1 MRLSSLL
8 GSAAVLSLLV
18 GCTTSAEESSSS
30 EAAQT
35 AGAEAPVLDCAKP
48 GSYPEEAM
56 LGLGGT
62 YERVGATPGGGLRSF
77 TLGPLQDIAGW
88 AGKNATYTRDMKAPC
103 LDIVAAGDFSTLTVE
118 TGLPMTSSACVGQ
131 SGTIT
136 TLPDNPA
143 IGAFLAFDDASGL
156 PAGKEVYFITSS
168 LLDGSGKLTAMC
180 LGHAGTGETFLV
192 TRKAP

>member
-8 GSAAVLSLLV
+8 GSVAVLSLLV
-18 GCTTSAEESSSS
+18 GCATAGDESSSSS

-35 AGAEAPVLDCAKP
+35 AGAEAPALDCTKP
-48 GSYPEEAM
+48 GSYPEAAM
-56 LGLGGT
+56 MGLDGA
-62 YERVGATPGGGLRSF
+62 YERVGVTPGGGLRAF
-77 TLGPLQDIAGW
+77 TIGPLQDIAGW
-88 AGKNATYTRDMKAPC
+88 GGKNATYTRDMEAPC
-103 LDIVAAGDFSTLTVE
+103 LDIVAAGDFSTMTAE
-118 TGLPMTSSACVGQ
+118 SGLPMTSSACAGQ
-131 SGTIT
+131 RGTIT

-168 LLDGSGKLTAMC
+168 LLDASGKLSAMC

-192 TRKAP
+192 ARK